1 MLQLKMRERERGR
14 GGERDQ
20 TVFFAACVICFMR
33 EQLLLPDNHVFVQ
46 QLIEPVS
53 MTLER

>member
-33 EQLLLPDNHVFVQ
+33 EQLLLPDNHDCVRAAVN
-46 QLIEPVS
+46 
-53 MTLER
+53 